1 MSLIVVAS
9 ALPFRAGA
17 VPFGSVAAQWPVIV
31 NLLAGSLFGAWFGA
45 GWATKLASRT
55 LYRVIAI
62 ILLMIAVIL
71 VIGQD
76 RATSEAILTGGAQ
89 VVAGV
94 AAGLVIG
101 IVAALLGVAGGEL
114 LIPTLV
120 LLFGADIKLAGSS
133 RSP

>member
-17 VPFGSVAAQWPVIV
+17 VPFGSVAAHWPVIV

-62 ILLMIAVIL
+62 MLLMIAVIL

-76 RATSEAILTGGAQ
+76 RATSEAILQEGRKSWPAS
-89 VVAGV
+89 
-94 AAGLVIG
+94 
-101 IVAALLGVAGGEL
+101 
-114 LIPTLV
+114 PR
-120 LLFGADIKLAGSS
+120 GSS
-133 RSP
+133 SGL